1 VKILLLNSKWD
12 NITLSKVNSII
23 KKWLSKSLDSSST
36 LRTILYMPNDF
47 VTNFTSSIKTRDN
60 TYFTYKLIL

>member
-1 VKILLLNSKWD
+1 MKILLLNSKWD